1 MADFGDYEHDRILR
15 QTVKAAAQH
24 AYGVTGSSERVF
36 DPGDVLE
43 MLSPRQILALHRV
56 AQHADLNGDGSVDYG
71 RRTGPR
77 LPTAGARDL
86 KEALHGILAVQ
97 AASASAPP
105 EGELTAGEQQLDR
118 GLRSLFAE
126 EQLES
131 FTERNGIRP
140 RGSLRLVQDRTVD
153 SRVHAPAAR
162 SMVDSLA
169 KATGASREEVL
180 SRLLATPADQR
191 FQLAA
196 AVMMGRGEGMAADH
210 REHATNRM
218 AQTMDDQFAKLGSTA
233 KKYGRIGR
241 QWKRQHPIVK
251 GLVYAGMAA
260 AVVTQPWVLPVLIA
274 ARIARPIQRLQRAQR
289 ELTAVAQGS
298 RGVGKAQ
305 KILAHEF
312 EVAGRLAPGRR
323 AATLQAPG
331 RTGPAAQPGSAP
343 QQAGP
348 PQVHVPG
355 IAPDGTDLT
364 THVQPQAP
372 DRADLGPPPVTG
384 APMPPWMLQGQGPA
398 TAPVQTAPVQTAPV
412 QTAPVQTA
420 PVQTAPVQ
428 TAPVET
434 APSGTAP
441 VETAP
446 GEAAQHQAAQ
456 GEAAQGEAGPGEVA
470 GAEEGQPVAA
480 EAGHPGAQGYR
491 WPGELAAFPGDPAS
505 PQQGDHQVW
514 NTAAVATAGVADPR
528 AGTRAEAEHTTAAA
542 RQPSGHGRTTG
553 PTETERH

>member
-126 EQLES
+126 QQLES
-131 FTERNGIRP
+131 FAESNGIRT

-169 KATGASREEVL
+169 KATGGSREEVL

-196 AVMMGRGEGMAADH
+196 AVMMGRGEGMAPDH
-210 REHATNRM
+210 REHATDRM
-218 AQTMDDQFAKLGSTA
+218 ARTMDDQFAKLGSTA
-233 KKYGRIGR
+233 TKYNRIGR

-260 AVVTQPWVLPVLIA
+260 AVVTQPWVLPVLVA
-274 ARIARPIQRLQRAQR
+274 ARFARPLQRLQRARR
-289 ELTAVAQGS
+289 ELSAVAQGS
-298 RGVGKAQ
+298 RSVGKAQ

-312 EVAGRLAPGRR
+312 EVAGRLAPDRR
-323 AATLQAPG
+323 AAVLQAPA
-331 RTGPAAQPGSAP
+331 RTGQAP
-343 QQAGP
+343 QPFGPPQQGGP

-355 IAPDGTDLT
+355 IGPDGTDLT
-364 THVQPQAP
+364 THVQPQAQPQAP
-372 DRADLGPPPVTG
+372 DRGDLGPPPTVG
-384 APMPPWMLQGQGPA
+384 APMPSWTLQPQPGLAPDPA
-398 TAPVQTAPVQTAPV
+398 TPPTAPEPV
-412 QTAPVQTA
+412 AA
-420 PVQTAPVQ
+420 
-428 TAPVET
+428 
-434 APSGTAP
+434 GTAP
-441 VETAP
+441 EPVAAAP
-446 GEAAQHQAAQ
+446 APEPVAAAAGGNEQLGEGPRTGEA
-456 GEAAQGEAGPGEVA
+456 EL
-470 GAEEGQPVAA
+470 GQPVAA
-480 EAGHPGAQGYR
+480 QGGGHPGAQGYQ
-491 WPGELAAFPGDPAS
+491 WPGELAAFPGDPGS
-505 PQQGDHQVW
+505 PQQGDQQVW

-542 RQPSGHGRTTG
+542 RQASGHGRSTG
-553 PTETERH
+553 PTETERR